1 MAKIGMRHLVY
12 AVVAT
17 ETPGTGITYS
27 GGADLA
33 PAVSGNLTY
42 DRSDNPLYG
51 DDVMQDSDNG
61 ITGFSLDITTT
72 ELSAANEAALLGY
85 TVDSTDATL
94 YSVTDTA
101 APYVGVGF
109 VQVLRRK
116 GTVTYRALWFP
127 KVQFGISSEETQ
139 TRQQSIEW
147 GTPTLNGKGFG
158 VYLDASGNAVFRMQK
173 ECATL
178 AAAQSFLDTKAG
190 ISRTT

>member
-94 YSVTDTA
+94 YSVTDVA

>member
-17 ETPGTGITYS
+17 ETPGTGITYT

-85 TVDSTDATL
+85 TVDGTDATL
-94 YSVTDTA
+94 YSVTDVA

-109 VQVLRRK
+109 VQVLRRR

-158 VYLDASGNAVFRMQK
+158 VYLDASGAATFRMQK

-178 AAAQSFLDTKAG
+178 AAAQTFLDGKAG
-190 ISRTT
+190 ISRT